1 MKLRTHKTTAKR
13 LSKTGTGKVKR
24 PTTNA
29 HHLRDNKSRRQLAA
43 AKREPLM
50 ARADLAK
57 HLRLIPNA

>member
-13 LSKTGTGKVKR
+13 LSLTGSGKIKR

-43 AKREPLM
+43 AKHEPLM
-50 ARADLAK
+50 AVADLAK
-57 HLRLIPNA
+57 HRRLIPNA